1 MIQRIRSDK
10 YLTSD
15 GQEWVDWHEAQA
27 HEKFIF
33 LRAALQR
40 VRRPGITL
48 DEVTRE
54 LLATEGLH
62 VIISL
67 PSRPLHQGRL
77 L

>member
-1 MIQRIRSDK
+1 MIRRVRSDK

-15 GQEWVDWHEAQA
+15 GQEWAVWSEAQA

-33 LRAALQR
+33 LRAALAR

-62 VIISL
+62 VIVGL
-67 PSRPLHQGRL
+67 PSMRQGKL

>member
-1 MIQRIRSDK
+1 MIQRIRSDI
-10 YLTSD
+10 YRTSD
-15 GQEWVDWHEAQA
+15 GQEWTVWHEAQA
-27 HEKFIF
+27 HEKFLF
-33 LRAALQR
+33 LRAALAR

-62 VIISL
+62 VIVGL
-67 PSRPLHQGRL
+67 PTPKQGKL

>member
-1 MIQRIRSDK
+1 MIQRIRSDHFV
-10 YLTSD
+10 TSD
-15 GQEWVDWHEAQA
+15 GQTWTVWHEAQA
-27 HEKFIF
+27 HEKFLF
-33 LRAALQR
+33 LREALRR

-62 VIISL
+62 IIVGL
-67 PSRPLHQGRL
+67 PAPKQQRL